1 MSDRIP
7 AGTKCVVKSVPAG
20 STLYADLLGA
30 PCVASEKNTEGGSR
44 GTGTQLFDMTGKTG
58 HGIFGNG
65 DSGFIVEAV
74 KD

>member
-1 MSDRIP
+1 MNDRIP
-7 AGTKCVVKSVPAG
+7 AGTKCIIKSVPADT
-20 STLYADLLGA
+20 SIYSDLTGA
-30 PCVASEKNTEGGSR
+30 ACVASEKNTEGGSR
-44 GTGTQLFDMTGKTG
+44 GTGTQLFDMMGKTG